1 MVKCE
6 NDIKMNYKLIYLSW
20 NPSSYPDISFDSPVV
35 GMEFWKQ
42 LCAEHGISAGKKK
55 FVYYIS

>member
-55 FVYYIS
+55 FV